1 MGKSGNN
8 STCNPGGDINNSSTR
23 DSEGSINQSVIL
35 MTVLR
40 RQIKSGAYDPLE
52 KVTGHQ
58 DDKPSTAETSQEN
71 THAGKTAAGENEVFN
86 NTLLATIL
94 GNNPNNNSV

>member
-23 DSEGSINQSVIL
+23 DSEGSTNQSVIF
-35 MTVLR
+35 MTVPR

-58 DDKPSTAETSQEN
+58 DDKPSTTETHKEIPML
-71 THAGKTAAGENEVFN
+71 GKTAAGEDEVFN
-86 NTLLATIL
+86 NKLLATVL
-94 GNNPNNNSV
+94 GNSPNNNFV